1 MAAFGGTGGNACVA
15 YDNLP
20 VKAYIYPLA
29 EVEKAHRLTEW
40 IPTGGGQAAICP
52 EDGYLLLDIA
62 R

>member
-1 MAAFGGTGGNACVA
+1 MKAC
-15 YDNLP
+15 
-20 VKAYIYPLA
+20 IYPLA
-29 EVEKAHRLTEW
+29 EVEKAHQLSER